1 MTESNAFDQE
11 KVAIDCMAGM
21 LNAQRQLFIA
31 MRRLNELTSFS
42 QSIDIESK
50 RQSVALMHDQFKKVN
65 EHVGQ
70 VNKNIQSL
78 LEFRRGKD
86 KEIQRASIGLDNM
99 RQAIG
104 EGLITL
110 NITSDYIRECI
121 VISRHALAETRKAA
135 DRSRAWAKLGSDL
148 IHDFTI
154 FQDNIEQLNHII
166 KNWRNYITKIF
177 INITH
182 FTIIQF

>member
-110 NITSDYIRECI
+110 NITSDYIRE
-121 VISRHALAETRKAA
+121 
-135 DRSRAWAKLGSDL
+135 
-148 IHDFTI
+148 
-154 FQDNIEQLNHII
+154 
-166 KNWRNYITKIF
+166 
-177 INITH
+177 
-182 FTIIQF
+182 